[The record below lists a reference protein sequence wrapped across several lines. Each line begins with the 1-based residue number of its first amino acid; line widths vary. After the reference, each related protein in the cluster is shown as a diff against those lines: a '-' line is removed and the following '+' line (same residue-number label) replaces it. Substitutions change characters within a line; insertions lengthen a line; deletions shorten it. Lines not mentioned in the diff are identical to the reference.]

1 MNFEN
6 RNNNNN
12 NSRNDYDHDDD
23 DTTTCEKSLN
33 IAVIGGGPVRF
44 KKFFSTV

>member
-6 RNNNNN
+6 RNNNN
-12 NSRNDYDHDDD
+12 SRNDYDDDDD
-23 DTTTCEKSLN
+23 DTTKSGKSLN